1 MQYILPQFTHLD
13 SQGMHKVD
21 DETFPLVNM
30 INVDHLLLP
39 LLGLIILQSLYTLT
53 LYQVWNFLKPIHL

>member
-21 DETFPLVNM
+21 DETFAL
-30 INVDHLLLP
+30 
-39 LLGLIILQSLYTLT
+39 TLT
-53 LYQVWNFLKPIHL
+53 LRT